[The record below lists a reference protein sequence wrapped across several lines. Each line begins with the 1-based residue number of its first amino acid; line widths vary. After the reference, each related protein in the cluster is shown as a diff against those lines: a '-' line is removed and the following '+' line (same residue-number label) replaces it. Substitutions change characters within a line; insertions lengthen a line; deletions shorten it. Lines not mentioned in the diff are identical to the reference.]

1 MVQDQDWLGWSQG
14 RQDWSYQTR
23 QIHGWVRTKP
33 NTTPVPIF
41 DPQPNSELIATA
53 WLLVPLMI
61 CWQVTWWDGGLG
73 TSTRVHMNVSTSTR
87 NTFTVTPATQ
97 MERCFILWVLI
108 ALVQLRLVT
117 VLHIILKNNWFVLSV
132 QSSCLFSSEAYNNFT
147 ILADYNTHWFIW
159 KSALLSLLF
168 LI

>member
-1 MVQDQDWLGWSQG
+1 MAMVCSALPCLHPDIDKYSMKHKFYFCDWETENGIGLDGSG
-14 RQDWSYQTR
+14 IKLR

-41 DPQPNSELIATA
+41 DPQPDSELIATA

-108 ALVQLRLVT
+108 LNIKMEHAQMT
-117 VLHIILKNNWFVLSV
+117 LKNK
-132 QSSCLFSSEAYNNFT
+132 T
-147 ILADYNTHWFIW
+147 
-159 KSALLSLLF
+159 
-168 LI
+168 

>member
-1 MVQDQDWLGWSQG
+1 MWPWFALPSPACIQILINTLWNINFTFAIGETENDGCGIKL
-14 RQDWSYQTR
+14 R

-41 DPQPNSELIATA
+41 DPQPDSELIATA

-61 CWQVTWWDGGLG
+61 CWQVTWWDGGLD

-117 VLHIILKNNWFVLSV
+117 VLHIILENNWLVLSV
-132 QSSCLFSSEAYNNFT
+132 QSSCLFSSEA
-147 ILADYNTHWFIW
+147 L
-159 KSALLSLLF
+159 
-168 LI
+168 